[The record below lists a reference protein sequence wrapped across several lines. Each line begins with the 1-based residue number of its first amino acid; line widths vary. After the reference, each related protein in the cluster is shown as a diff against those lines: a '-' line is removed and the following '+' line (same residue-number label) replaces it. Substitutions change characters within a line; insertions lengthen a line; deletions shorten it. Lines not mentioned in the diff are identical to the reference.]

1 MIIFSSVCRRKIWS
15 ALLFVV
21 GSISAPNISAAEPG
35 RLNAW
40 FGTKAVEPLPPE
52 QAFQVSARLLDPSRI
67 SVQFTLKPDYYLY
80 KDKVS
85 LEIKGSTGV
94 KLLRTDYP
102 TAITKQDRSFG
113 PTQVY
118 PESFEIRGTIANTEK
133 TSTPITLI
141 ARYQGCFETLGVCY
155 PPQTTEIKL
164 NPSSSTVSGKPLG
177 KKQQ

>member
-1 MIIFSSVCRRKIWS
+1 M
-15 ALLFVV
+15 LFVV

-85 LEIKGSTGV
+85 LELNNHPL
-94 KLLRTDYP
+94 KLVGLHCGLKVR
-102 TAITKQDRSFG
+102 
-113 PTQVY
+113 
-118 PESFEIRGTIANTEK
+118 IRVA
-133 TSTPITLI
+133 
-141 ARYQGCFETLGVCY
+141 
-155 PPQTTEIKL
+155 
-164 NPSSSTVSGKPLG
+164 
-177 KKQQ
+177 